1 MIMPQAEINIG
12 LVGHVDHGK
21 TTLTKALSGVWTDKH
36 SEEIRRGI
44 SIRLGYADSV
54 FYKCESCKVP
64 DSYSTSETCP
74 KCGAKSKLTRKVSFV
89 DAPGHETLI
98 ATMLSGSALMDGVIL
113 VISADEECPQPQ
125 TKEHLLALKLMGLK
139 NLVVVQNK
147 IDIINKEQAKSNR
160 EQIRAFLKKMGF
172 DVPII
177 PIAANYNANTDVL
190 IAAIEEFIA
199 TPKRDNSKPLR
210 MYIARSFD
218 INRPGT
224 LAKDLRGGVLGGSIV
239 EGEVKVG
246 DEIEIRPGIKR
257 TRQNQDVWSPVK
269 TKVAAIYEGEES
281 YDKGTPGGLLAL
293 QTMLDPCLTKSDSLS
308 GNMVGPVG
316 SLPEPLKLLDCKLEI
331 IERELIDSDVS
342 ILPNEPLM
350 LSIGTSVTVG
360 VVQKIKGSEISMAL
374 KIPIVAAKGDRIA
387 ISKRIDMKWRLVGYC
402 EIV

>member
-54 FYKCESCKVP
+54 FYKCEACKEP
-64 DSYSTSETCP
+64 NSYSTTETCP
-74 KCGAKSKLTRKVSFV
+74 KCGAKAKLTRKVSFV

-147 IDIINKEQAKSNR
+147 IDIVDKEQAKSNR

-190 IAAIEEFIA
+190 IAAIEEFIP

-218 INRPGT
+218 INRPGAS
-224 LAKDLRGGVLGGSIV
+224 AKELKGGVLGGSIV

-257 TRQNQDVWSPVK
+257 TRQNQDLWSPVK

-308 GNMVGPVG
+308 GNVAGPVG
-316 SLPEPLKLLDCKLEI
+316 SLPEPFKNLDCKLHL

-342 ILPNEPLM
+342 LLPNEPLM

-360 VVQKIKGSEISMAL
+360 IVQKIKGDDISMTL
-374 KIPIVAAKGDRIA
+374 KIPIVASKGDRIA